1 MAITGLLDPIRSAED
16 FRRDATFSEW
26 RAVMERTGA
35 TGGAAETDAADVVR
49 GDGQAKGLGD
59 HTNTSSKG
67 FVDGLATFGLNALG
81 VATFGVPTALGLG
94 LGVARNQESLSL
106 APAVLGMFGQDDAGD
121 PSAGS
126 GNKGATGPDGMDAS
140 GPAGAGGGVGGK
152 GSSAD
157 PSGNPGK
164 GDNGTGMG
172 VDAGGGGDGPGD
184 GGGSGGGNGGD
195 GGDGG
200 DGGFKHGGL
209 VDGPGDGNDDAVKT
223 RLSDGEYV
231 LPAKI
236 AGEWLPLLEHLRQTG
251 ELPENPMAYRTRDA
265 AQRKR
270 LDAELAQR
278 SSSPARME
286 RTRGKG
292 LLT

>member
-1 MAITGLLDPIRSAED
+1 MFGLLTPLQSAAD

-26 RAVMERTGA
+26 RGVMDRIGA
-35 TGGAAETDAADVVR
+35 GSASPAASPENVVR

-59 HTNTSSKG
+59 HTNTSNKG
-67 FVDGLATFGLNALG
+67 FVDGLATFGMNALG
-81 VATFGVPTALGLG
+81 VAAFGPATALGIG
-94 LGVARNQESLSL
+94 LGVARNDESLSMMS
-106 APAVLGMFGQDDAGD
+106 AVPGLFGQDDAGD
-121 PSAGS
+121 PSPGMGS
-126 GNKGATGPDGMDAS
+126 KGATGPDAADAS
-140 GPAGAGGGVGGK
+140 GPDGAGGGVGGK

-172 VDAGGGGDGPGD
+172 VDSGGGGDGPGSD
-184 GGGSGGGNGGD
+184 GSGDGGSGEG
-195 GGDGG
+195 GG
-200 DGGFKHGGL
+200 DGGFTHGGL

-223 RLSDGEYV
+223 KLSDGEYV

-251 ELPENPMAYRTRDA
+251 ELPDDPAAYRTRDA
-265 AQRKR
+265 AHRKR

-286 RTRGKG
+286 QTRGKG
-292 LLT
+292 LLTQ